1 MERVSRP
8 LNVLLPLRYL
18 PVSLSPFCCDN
29 TLTLRNVNRYTGA
42 RASVLS
48 QCASPVPVSCRSIVK
63 TDVFA
68 SISAIESG
76 LSLVSRSAI
85 LTRLAGDDTCFSFLL
100 FFFFPSYIREANMEE
115 RINGSFLRNETAAA
129 VCLWIFPLHN
139 FVLTSV
145 RSYIRMYIEYK
156 RDQQA
161 LHATARSLCAHGAF
175 PRYVPRL
182 RNLFRVAAKGERKRG
197 GEERENGGRHE
208 ITASANCLH

>member
-1 MERVSRP
+1 M
-8 LNVLLPLRYL
+8 
-18 PVSLSPFCCDN
+18 C
-29 TLTLRNVNRYTGA
+29 
-42 RASVLS
+42 
-48 QCASPVPVSCRSIVK
+48 SPVPVSCRPIVK
-63 TDVFA
+63 TDAFA
-68 SISAIESG
+68 SISAIEPG

-85 LTRLAGDDTCFSFLL
+85 LTRLAGDDTCFSFL
-100 FFFFPSYIREANMEE
+100 FFFFSPLISGR
-115 RINGSFLRNETAAA
+115 RTRRNALTGRSSGETATAVC

-182 RNLFRVAAKGERKRG
+182 RNLFRVAARGERRG